1 MRDQND
7 GTTDDGTTDD
17 STPDGGTADRAE
29 AVTPLYGEPFDSA
42 LARAE
47 EHQLNAEIA
56 DAVAVYA
63 ESLALAESLEDSPD
77 VRFLRAHLLA
87 NVASVQLAA
96 TDFVA
101 ARDALDRSHAL
112 LDDIAAAPM
121 GPRGRQLW
129 LELVLR
135 TLIARADLLRRT
147 GHLDEALACLDEAAR
162 RLPEFDDPEGLR
174 TAELG
179 LNRVHLLMDQG
190 AWGSAEEQASALLST
205 TPPTARETVPRLLV
219 ALGLIC
225 SSTGR
230 FDAAEDHFARAEE
243 HFTSLGDTGEQRVL
257 LAHRAYA
264 ALHRGE
270 LDLAERLFAQASA
283 FFEEQGWSGDLAVCE
298 QARAFLAGRRGDDSG
313 AESLLAASLE
323 RFERL
328 GASIAAAD
336 SMLLGAQHAY
346 AQGDIEEMKR
356 LAQGA
361 RDVYQER
368 GVYER
373 CAQVDL
379 MLARTLEDNLN
390 RADHGERERESVDNA
405 LSLALPAALALEAA
419 RYGFATAHARS
430 EWLRLAEDAVE
441 LVFRLVLRR
450 QDQGLLFELAE
461 HRCAGASLAL
471 TPSADTVP
479 AGTAPVA
486 DRAGVFPNA
495 AMKTYGHADATTALG
510 GVAAEAAASA
520 GLRVAPPPK
529 VRMSARSGPG
539 RVALQEYIEAAE
551 FRYGRRIVDQEEV
564 PFWVTDDMTSR
575 PVVQV
580 RLADAGDLFMTWTWA
595 GGARGFGTGHGPR
608 DEVDRAV
615 RALADAL
622 PGAGDGAEGMRRA
635 LTSGALADHD
645 GERRLARTLAEALWP
660 EGLTAQIRQVAERA
674 GRPLVRIQPSP
685 RVAQVPWELL
695 AVDDEDVR
703 LIELADVVTTAPASL
718 RPRKAPKEPKAPEE
732 SAAATRSADTGPVV
746 LVLDPRVP
754 GFRADSPLGSVLGP
768 PGSDPELLSLV
779 GRHLDAGAVVPSV
792 ATPAEAFRRTDLD
805 RDWLGGALRAGARR
819 LLYVGHVSG
828 APVEGGQSED
838 GTLHLACAAGT
849 TGLAAP
855 LRTHRPLSAKDLLLG
870 TLPLR
875 ADGEPGARIWPAPA
889 RVALIGCE
897 SGGDLRFAESFGPA
911 TAMLHNGAELVTATR
926 WVLPT
931 SFAFHRLAQLPDSV
945 RPLTEA
951 IVAVDAAHEDADP
964 VCRLGRW
971 QREQLDRWRAE
982 GRVEHSP
989 LLWAALTCIVV

>member
-1 MRDQND
+1 MPDQED
-7 GTTDDGTTDD
+7 DTTDGVD
-17 STPDGGTADRAE
+17 
-29 AVTPLYGEPFDSA
+29 AVTPLYGEPFDSG

-47 EHQLNAEIA
+47 EHHLNAEVA
-56 DAVAVYA
+56 AAVAVY
-63 ESLALAESLEDSPD
+63 EELLTLAESLEDSPD

-96 TDFVA
+96 TDLGA
-101 ARDALDRSHAL
+101 AQDALDRSHAL
-112 LDDIAAAPM
+112 LDGIASAPM

-135 TLIARADLLRRT
+135 TLIARSDLLRRT
-147 GHLDEALACLDEAAR
+147 GHLDEALACLDEAAL
-162 RLPEFDDPEGLR
+162 RLPEFDDPDGLR
-174 TAELG
+174 TSELG
-179 LNRVHLLMDQG
+179 LNRVHLLMDRG
-190 AWGSAEEQASALLST
+190 AWGAAEEQASALLST
-205 TPPTARETVPRLLV
+205 TPETAVETIPRLLV

-243 HFTSLGDTGEQRVL
+243 RFRLSGNTGEQQTL
-257 LAHRAYA
+257 LAHRAYT

-270 LDLAERLFAQASA
+270 LDLAERLFAEASA
-283 FFEEQGWSGDLAVCE
+283 FFERQGWFGDLAVCE
-298 QARAFLAGRRGDDSG
+298 QARAFLAGRRGDDTG
-313 AESLLAASLE
+313 AEGLLAASLE

-336 SMLLGAQHAY
+336 TMLLGAQHAY
-346 AQGDIEEMKR
+346 ARGDIDEMKR

-368 GVYER
+368 AVYER

-390 RADHGERERESVDNA
+390 RADHGDRERESIDNA
-405 LSLALPAALALEAA
+405 LSFALPAALALEAA
-419 RYGFATAHARS
+419 RYDFATAHARS
-430 EWLRLAEDAVE
+430 EWLRLAEDAVQ
-441 LVFRLVLRR
+441 LVFRLVMRR

-461 HRCAGASLAL
+461 HRCAGATLAL
-471 TPSADTVP
+471 SPSTA
-479 AGTAPVA
+479 TAPVE
-486 DRAGVFPNA
+486 DRASVFPNA
-495 AMKTYGHADATTALG
+495 AMKTYWHDASDDDGHANGTMTLG

-520 GLRVAPPPK
+520 GLRVSPPPK
-529 VRMSARSGPG
+529 VRMSAQSGPG
-539 RVALQEYIEAAE
+539 RLALQEYIAAAE
-551 FRYGRRIVDQEEV
+551 FRYGRRIVDAEEV
-564 PFWVTDDMTSR
+564 PFWITDDMTSR
-575 PVVQV
+575 PVVQI
-580 RLADAGDLFMTWTWA
+580 RLADAGDLYMTWTWA
-595 GGARGFGTGHGPR
+595 GGARGFGTGHGPG
-608 DEVDRAV
+608 DEIDRAV
-615 RALADAL
+615 RALTDAL
-622 PGAGDGAEGMRRA
+622 PGTGDGAEGMRRA
-635 LTSGALADHD
+635 FTGALADHD
-645 GERRLARTLAEALWP
+645 SERRLARTLAEALWP
-660 EGLTAQIRQVAERA
+660 EGLTAQIRQVSERA

-695 AVDDEDVR
+695 AVDDDEDVR
-703 LIELADVVTTAPASL
+703 LIDLADVVTTAPASV
-718 RPRKAPKEPKAPEE
+718 RPRIP
-732 SAAATRSADTGPVV
+732 SAAATQNAEADTDADTGPVV

-754 GFRADSPLGSVLGP
+754 GFRADSALGSVLGP

-779 GRHLDAGAVVPSV
+779 RRHLDAGDVVPSV

-805 RDWLGGALRAGARR
+805 RDWLSGALRKGARR

-838 GTLHLACAAGT
+838 GTLHLSCAAEIV
-849 TGLAAP
+849 GLAEP

-931 SFAFHRLAQLPDSV
+931 SFAFHRLAQLPESV
-945 RPLTEA
+945 RPLSEA
-951 IVAVDAAHEDADP
+951 VVAVDEAHEHEDP
-964 VCRLGRW
+964 VHRLGRW
-971 QREQLDRWRAE
+971 QRGQLDRWRAD
-982 GRVEHSP
+982 GRIEHSP

>member
-1 MRDQND
+1 MPDQEDND
-7 GTTDDGTTDD
+7 
-17 STPDGGTADRAE
+17 TADGVG
-29 AVTPLYGEPFDSA
+29 AVTPLYGEPFDSG

-47 EHQLNAEIA
+47 GHHLNADA
-56 DAVAVYA
+56 AGAVAVY
-63 ESLALAESLEDSPD
+63 EELLTLAESLEDSPD

-87 NVASVQLAA
+87 NIASVRLAA
-96 TDFVA
+96 TDLVA
-101 ARDALDRSHAL
+101 ARDAVDRSHAL
-112 LDDIAAAPM
+112 LDGIASAPM

-147 GHLDEALACLDEAAR
+147 GHLDEALACLDEAALK
-162 RLPEFDDPEGLR
+162 LPEFDDPDGLR

-179 LNRVHLLMDQG
+179 LNRVHLLMDRG
-190 AWGSAEEQASALLST
+190 AWGAAEEQASALLAT
-205 TPPTARETVPRLLV
+205 TPETAVETIPRLLV

-230 FDAAEDHFARAEE
+230 FDAAEDHFVRAEGR
-243 HFTSLGDTGEQRVL
+243 FRLLGDTGEQQTL

-264 ALHRGE
+264 AMRRGE
-270 LDLAERLFAQASA
+270 LDLAERLFAEASA
-283 FFEEQGWSGDLAVCE
+283 FFERQGWFGDLAVCE
-298 QARAFLAGRRGDDSG
+298 QARAFLAGRRGDDAG
-313 AESLLAASLE
+313 ADGLLAASLE

-346 AQGDIEEMKR
+346 ARGDIDEMKR
-356 LAQGA
+356 LAQEA

-368 GVYER
+368 EVYER

-390 RADHGERERESVDNA
+390 RTDHGDRERESIDNA
-405 LSLALPAALALEAA
+405 LSFALPAALALEAA
-419 RYGFATAHARS
+419 RYDFATSHARS
-430 EWLRLAEDAVE
+430 EWLRLAEDAIE
-441 LVFRLVLRR
+441 LVFRLVMRR

-461 HRCAGASLAL
+461 HRCAGATLAL
-471 TPSADTVP
+471 NPSTD
-479 AGTAPVA
+479 TAPA
-486 DRAGVFPNA
+486 ARAEERASVFPNA
-495 AMKTYGHADATTALG
+495 AMKTYWHDASDDDGHANGTMTLG

-520 GLRVAPPPK
+520 GLRVSPPPK
-529 VRMSARSGPG
+529 VRMSAQAGPG
-539 RVALQEYIEAAE
+539 RVALQEYIAAAE
-551 FRYGRRIVDQEEV
+551 FRYRRRIVHEEEV
-564 PFWVTDDMTSR
+564 PFWITDDMTSR
-575 PVVQV
+575 PVVQI

-595 GGARGFGTGHGPR
+595 GGARGFGTGHGLG

-622 PGAGDGAEGMRRA
+622 PGAGDAAEGMRRA
-635 LTSGALADHD
+635 FTGALADHD
-645 GERRLARTLAEALWP
+645 SEHRLARTLAEALWP
-660 EGLTAQIRQVAERA
+660 EGLTAQIRQVSERA

-685 RVAQVPWELL
+685 RVAQIPWELL
-695 AVDDEDVR
+695 AVDDDDVR
-703 LIELADVVTTAPASL
+703 LIDLADVVTTAPASL
-718 RPRKAPKEPKAPEE
+718 RPRDP
-732 SAAATRSADTGPVV
+732 SAAATSKSADTDPVV

-779 GRHLDAGAVVPSV
+779 RRHLDAGAVVPSV

-805 RDWLGGALRAGARR
+805 RDWLSGALRKGARR

-838 GTLHLACAAGT
+838 GTLHLSCNAET
-849 TGLAAP
+849 VGLTEP

-875 ADGEPGARIWPAPA
+875 ADGKPGARIWPAPA

-931 SFAFHRLAQLPDSV
+931 SFAFHRLAQLPESV
-945 RPLTEA
+945 RPLSEA
-951 IVAVDAAHEDADP
+951 IVAVDAAHEHEDP
-964 VCRLGRW
+964 VHRLGRW
-971 QREQLDRWRAE
+971 QREQLDRWRAD
-982 GRVEHSP
+982 GRIEHSP

>member
-1 MRDQND
+1 MPDQED
-7 GTTDDGTTDD
+7 DTTDGVD
-17 STPDGGTADRAE
+17 
-29 AVTPLYGEPFDSA
+29 AVTPLYGEPFDSG

-47 EHQLNAEIA
+47 EHHLNAEVA
-56 DAVAVYA
+56 AAVAVY
-63 ESLALAESLEDSPD
+63 EELLTLAESLEDSPD

-96 TDFVA
+96 TDLGA
-101 ARDALDRSHAL
+101 AQDALDRSHAL
-112 LDDIAAAPM
+112 LDGIASAPM

-135 TLIARADLLRRT
+135 TLIARSDLLRRT
-147 GHLDEALACLDEAAR
+147 GHLDEALAYLDEAAL
-162 RLPEFDDPEGLR
+162 RLPEFDDPDGLR
-174 TAELG
+174 TSELG
-179 LNRVHLLMDQG
+179 LNRVHLLMDRG
-190 AWGSAEEQASALLST
+190 AWGAAEEQASALLST
-205 TPPTARETVPRLLV
+205 TPETAVETIPRLLV

-243 HFTSLGDTGEQRVL
+243 RFRLSGNTGEQQTL
-257 LAHRAYA
+257 LAHRAYT

-270 LDLAERLFAQASA
+270 LDLAERLFAEASA
-283 FFEEQGWSGDLAVCE
+283 FFERQGWFGDLAVCE
-298 QARAFLAGRRGDDSG
+298 QARAFLAGRRGDDTG
-313 AESLLAASLE
+313 AEGLLAASLE

-336 SMLLGAQHAY
+336 TMLLGAQHAY
-346 AQGDIEEMKR
+346 ARGDIDEMKR

-368 GVYER
+368 AVYER

-390 RADHGERERESVDNA
+390 RTDHGDRQRESIDNA
-405 LSLALPAALALEAA
+405 LSFALPAALALEAA
-419 RYGFATAHARS
+419 RYDFATAHARS
-430 EWLRLAEDAVE
+430 EWLRLAEDAVQ
-441 LVFRLVLRR
+441 LVFRLVMRR

-461 HRCAGASLAL
+461 HRCAGATLAL
-471 TPSADTVP
+471 SPSTA
-479 AGTAPVA
+479 TAPVE
-486 DRAGVFPNA
+486 DRASVFPNA
-495 AMKTYGHADATTALG
+495 AMKTYWHDASDDDGHANGTMTLG

-520 GLRVAPPPK
+520 GLRVSPPPK
-529 VRMSARSGPG
+529 VRMSAQSGPG
-539 RVALQEYIEAAE
+539 RLALQEYIAAAE
-551 FRYGRRIVDQEEV
+551 FRYGRRIVDAEEV
-564 PFWVTDDMTSR
+564 PFWITDDMTSR
-575 PVVQV
+575 PVVQI
-580 RLADAGDLFMTWTWA
+580 RLADADDLYMTWTWA
-595 GGARGFGTGHGPR
+595 GGARGFGTGHGPG
-608 DEVDRAV
+608 DEIDRAV
-615 RALADAL
+615 RALTDAL
-622 PGAGDGAEGMRRA
+622 PGTGDGAEGMRRA
-635 LTSGALADHD
+635 FTGALADHD
-645 GERRLARTLAEALWP
+645 SERRLARTLAEALWP
-660 EGLTAQIRQVAERA
+660 EGLTAQIRQVSERA

-703 LIELADVVTTAPASL
+703 LIDLADVVTTAPASV
-718 RPRKAPKEPKAPEE
+718 RPRIP
-732 SAAATRSADTGPVV
+732 SAATPKSADADTGPVV

-779 GRHLDAGAVVPSV
+779 GRHLDAGDVVPSV

-805 RDWLGGALRAGARR
+805 RDWLSGALRKGARR

-838 GTLHLACAAGT
+838 GTLHLSCAAET
-849 TGLAAP
+849 VGLAEP

-931 SFAFHRLAQLPDSV
+931 SFAFHRLAQLPESV
-945 RPLTEA
+945 RPLSEA
-951 IVAVDAAHEDADP
+951 VVAVDEAHEHEDP
-964 VCRLGRW
+964 VHRLGRW
-971 QREQLDRWRAE
+971 QRGQLDRWRAD
-982 GRVEHSP
+982 GRIEHSP